1 MIVRRP
7 RHLLVMVIFF
17 TILSSPLALPA
28 PARTAAQGGDISAA
42 AFVMGQGGLIGS
54 YGLPEPPGW
63 NPVTCIH
70 FGTGGGQTVMSFPG
84 LITVAARPGQA
95 PQIVHVSFR
104 VYQRLAN
111 GSFTFVQG
119 GPTVAPTV
127 TSSSLPTLVN
137 FKTQFVP
144 QLGPDYVFAAYIEW
158 LAADDVTVEGWVLT
172 GFSWYQPTIEGS
184 SQTFPTSSVC
194 GSLWGPFTTVNA
206 TNGTVN
212 STLNYTVHRY
222 PVHVTV
228 NTRWDGTVID
238 SVVTGNNA
246 AGSGNFKIPAAPIG
260 PHLLQ
265 FKYGKWVSSV
275 VFTIKPRIKI
285 IPSGVARDQT
295 VNVSLRGFAKQEVVK
310 IRWKKGPSWVQIAQV
325 TTSNTG
331 SANINVKVPKFVP
344 DGATSVRGDG
354 PVAAAQTNAVTV
366 SGGPFNPATA
376 ATPTL
381 TPTRTPTKTPTATA
395 TSTQMPSTA
404 TATISTP
411 AQTSTLPPTESAT
424 VTPSIEATSVVEAV
438 TPEASETPTS
448 EPTAT
453 LAETAVTL
461 SEP

>member
-1 MIVRRP
+1 
-7 RHLLVMVIFF
+7 
-17 TILSSPLALPA
+17 
-28 PARTAAQGGDISAA
+28 
-42 AFVMGQGGLIGS
+42 
-54 YGLPEPPGW
+54 
-63 NPVTCIH
+63 
-70 FGTGGGQTVMSFPG
+70 
-84 LITVAARPGQA
+84 
-95 PQIVHVSFR
+95 
-104 VYQRLAN
+104 
-111 GSFTFVQG
+111 
-119 GPTVAPTV
+119 
-127 TSSSLPTLVN
+127 
-137 FKTQFVP
+137 
-144 QLGPDYVFAAYIEW
+144 
-158 LAADDVTVEGWVLT
+158 
-172 GFSWYQPTIEGS
+172 
-184 SQTFPTSSVC
+184 
-194 GSLWGPFTTVNA
+194 
-206 TNGTVN
+206 
-212 STLNYTVHRY
+212 
-222 PVHVTV
+222 
-228 NTRWDGTVID
+228 
-238 SVVTGNNA
+238 
-246 AGSGNFKIPAAPIG
+246 
-260 PHLLQ
+260 
-265 FKYGKWVSSV
+265 
-275 VFTIKPRIKI
+275 
-285 IPSGVARDQT
+285 
-295 VNVSLRGFAKQEVVK
+295 LRGFAKQEVVK